1 MLMIGEVQKNE
12 TVSEYKRLGFGVSV
26 SDEI

>member
-12 TVSEYKRLGFGVSV
+12 TVSEYNKLGYGVPV

>member
-1 MLMIGEVQKNE
+1 MIGEVQKNE
-12 TVSEYKRLGFGVSV
+12 TVSEYNRLGFGVPV